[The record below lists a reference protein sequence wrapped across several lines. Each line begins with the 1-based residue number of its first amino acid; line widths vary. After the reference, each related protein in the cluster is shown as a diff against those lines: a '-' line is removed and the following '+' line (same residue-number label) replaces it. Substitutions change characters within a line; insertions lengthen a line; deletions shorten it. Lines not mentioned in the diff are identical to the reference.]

1 MSMSSLLSRIG
12 VSLVALCAVGTL
24 AGIASGT
31 SSADGGDG
39 STPPVTTTPPPAT
52 GDGNPWHG

>member
-12 VSLVALCAVGTL
+12 VSLVAVCAVATM
-24 AGIASGT
+24 AGIASGAP
-31 SSADGGDG
+31 SADGGDG
-39 STPPVTTTPPPAT
+39 SPPPATTTPSAT